1 MHQREPVILVVD
13 DNPENLRLLMEVLE
27 GNQYQ
32 TKLARSGELA
42 LASAGE
48 EVPDLVLLDINMPGM
63 DGFEV
68 CDRLK
73 AAEATRNVP
82 IIFISA
88 LNQTDDKVAALNRGG
103 VDYIT
108 KPFQVEEVLA
118 RVESHLELQALRL
131 KLERNNASLQTRNES
146 LATFAR
152 ALAHDIRNPLSGVSS
167 TADFWI
173 ACKGDGIDTHVSM
186 GNIKDSADRI
196 EGIVDGLLLL
206 TRSEMEGF
214 DLEPLNMFHLVKRSE
229 QALT

>member
-1 MHQREPVILVVD
+1 LKLNKLVEVQQRDPVILVVD

-27 GNQYQ
+27 GQKYQ

-42 LASAGE
+42 LASAVE
-48 EVPDLVLLDINMPGM
+48 EVPDLVLLDINMPEM

-73 AAEATRNVP
+73 AEEATRNVP

-118 RVESHLELQALRL
+118 RVESHLELQALRR
-131 KLERNNASLQTRNES
+131 KL
-146 LATFAR
+146 
-152 ALAHDIRNPLSGVSS
+152 
-167 TADFWI
+167 
-173 ACKGDGIDTHVSM
+173 
-186 GNIKDSADRI
+186 
-196 EGIVDGLLLL
+196 
-206 TRSEMEGF
+206 
-214 DLEPLNMFHLVKRSE
+214 
-229 QALT
+229 